1 MDSKNVIAGM
11 TTGLDESTRR
21 LVTEGLKD
29 VKNEMDRRAYAE
41 AVVEIYDI
49 SQRVGRKAAEDI
61 WKMKTYGDMRTYAK
75 IVKFWAARNAYDA
88 VDGAEMLPTWL
99 SKVGNEDKDN
109 YAELVMSVERPVFL
123 SIEFAKNAA
132 DLHKREREDYGKDY
146 AKLLRDIGS
155 FCNRDMA
162 ITNRKEAL
170 DAASKIFGLLR
181 GGNLKEAESYGKSL
195 AGQTAEIGES
205 TTTVR

>member
-1 MDSKNVIAGM
+1 MDSKDVIVGM

-29 VKNEMDRRAYAE
+29 VKNEMDRRAYTE

-75 IVKFWAARNAYDA
+75 IVKFWAARNSYDA
-88 VDGAEMLPTWL
+88 VDGAEMLPAWL
-99 SKVGNEDKDN
+99 SKVGNDDKDN

-123 SIEFAKNAA
+123 SIELAKNAA

-146 AKLLRDIGS
+146 AKLLRDIGG
-155 FCNRDMA
+155 FCNRDTA
-162 ITNRKEAL
+162 IHNRKEAL

-181 GGNLKEAESYGKSL
+181 GGNLKEADSYGKSL